1 EEAGAPPHLL
11 VSDPVLL
18 PSVVAAIDSTAL
30 IGLDLETTG
39 LDPRTDRVRLLSLS
53 CDTIAGGRFTYLV
66 DCFAVDPAPLWEVLA
81 GKELAIHNAAFDLA
95 FLARLGFTPTGKV
108 GDTLLLSQLL
118 SAGTNQRCSLKACA
132 ERYLGITLDKGRQDS
147 DWAGT
152 LTAAQLAYAA

>member
-1 EEAGAPPHLL
+1 LTSLLTPPAAFVPAPRTPPAFGQNGHIGQNGPIAPSGGRPANNCVRSVHSVHDSERSGRSEEAGAPPHRL

-95 FLARLGFTPTGKV
+95 FLA
-108 GDTLLLSQLL
+108 
-118 SAGTNQRCSLKACA
+118 
-132 ERYLGITLDKGRQDS
+132 
-147 DWAGT
+147 
-152 LTAAQLAYAA
+152 